1 MDSKEDII
9 LMLLRS
15 FRMHALLGLLA
26 MTGLSACGA
35 NLGTESSFPE
45 SQGNRV
51 FQEGVPEERQTIF
64 GDGGILGGTDKDLR
78 DGQGGGGIGVNSYLW
93 RASLDT
99 LSFMPLSSADP
110 FGGVII
116 TDWYTPPESPGERF
130 KVTVYILDRRLR
142 ADGIRVSA
150 FKQNL
155 DTTNNWVP
163 VELTPK
169 TVTNLENAILTR
181 ARELRIAREGQ

>member
-1 MDSKEDII
+1 MN
-9 LMLLRS
+9 LRNIN
-15 FRMHALLGLLA
+15 RTALRNLFCMVGLAAL
-26 MTGLSACGA
+26 TACSS
-35 NLGTESSFPE
+35 NLGTTSTFPE
-45 SQGNRV
+45 SGPAGQV
-51 FQEGVPEERQTIF
+51 FPGGRPAERETIF
-64 GDGGILGGTDKDLR
+64 GDGGLFGDKKTLKE
-78 DGQGGGGIGVNSYLW
+78 GEGGGGIGVNSYLW

-116 TDWYTPPESPGERF
+116 TDWYTPVESPGERF

-155 DTTNNWVP
+155 DATNNWIP

-169 TVTNLENAILTR
+169 TITNLENAILRR

>member
-1 MDSKEDII
+1 MTNLTSFVRFAFIT
-9 LMLLRS
+9 LLS
-15 FRMHALLGLLA
+15 IFLLA
-26 MTGLSACGA
+26 CEGGKESDLIYDSPSDERYAKYGGSI
-35 NLGTESSFPE
+35 LG
-45 SQGNRV
+45 
-51 FQEGVPEERQTIF
+51 
-64 GDGGILGGTDKDLR
+64 GDGGVNLLDLGNNKPQ
-78 DGQGGGGIGVNSYLW
+78 DGGAGVGVNSFLW

-99 LSFMPLSSADP
+99 IAFMPLTSADP

-116 TDWYTPPESPGERF
+116 TDWYTPVESPGERF

-155 DTTNNWVP
+155 DATNNWIP
-163 VELTPK
+163 VQLTPK
-169 TVTNLENAILTR
+169 TITNLENSILRR

>member
-1 MDSKEDII
+1 
-9 LMLLRS
+9 MLLRRFNVSS
-15 FRMHALLGLLA
+15 FIGLMALASLA
-26 MTGLSACGA
+26 ACSSDLS
-35 NLGTESSFPE
+35 TESNFPE
-45 SQGNRV
+45 TSRGQV
-51 FQEGVPEERQTIF
+51 YQDGVPDKQETLF
-64 GDGGILGGTDKDLR
+64 GDGGLLGNDKSLK
-78 DGQGGGGIGVNSYLW
+78 DGQGGSGIGVNGYLW

-116 TDWYTPPESPGERF
+116 TDWYTPAESPGERF

-155 DTTNNWVP
+155 DTTNNWIP

-169 TVTNLENAILTR
+169 TVTNLENAILRR
-181 ARELRIAREGQ
+181 ARELRIARDGGN

>member
-1 MDSKEDII
+1 M
-9 LMLLRS
+9 S
-15 FRMHALLGLLA
+15 FVHRPVNALLVIIVSLFL
-26 MTGLSACGA
+26 TACES
-35 NLGTESSFPE
+35 NLGSGSSFPE
-45 SQGNRV
+45 SSPDG
-51 FQEGVPEERQTIF
+51 GVRESKEADRDTVF
-64 GDGGILGGTDKDLR
+64 GDGGLFGGSKSLQ
-78 DGQGGGGIGVNSYLW
+78 DGQGGGGIGVNGYLW

-99 LSFMPLSSADP
+99 LSFMPLTSADP

-155 DTTNNWVP
+155 DTTNNWIP

-169 TVTNLENAILTR
+169 TVINLENAILTR
-181 ARELRIAREGQ
+181 ARELRIAREGDN

>member
-1 MDSKEDII
+1 MI
-9 LMLLRS
+9 LRIFNRTLIKIVCCLAGLI
-15 FRMHALLGLLA
+15 ALA
-26 MTGLSACGA
+26 ACSS

-45 SQGNRV
+45 SGPAGQV
-51 FQEGVPEERQTIF
+51 FPDGRPQRDTIF
-64 GDGGILGGTDKDLR
+64 GQGGILGGEKSLKD
-78 DGQGGGGIGVNSYLW
+78 GEGGGGIGVNSYLW

-116 TDWYTPPESPGERF
+116 TDWYTPAESPGERF

-155 DTTNNWVP
+155 DSTNNWIP

-169 TVTNLENAILTR
+169 TITNLENAILRR
-181 ARELRIAREGQ
+181 ARELRIAREGE

>member
-1 MDSKEDII
+1 M
-9 LMLLRS
+9 S
-15 FRMHALLGLLA
+15 FRRLSVNLLV
-26 MTGLSACGA
+26 GLSSALILAACGSD
-35 NLGTESSFPE
+35 LSTDSSFPE
-45 SQGNRV
+45 SQGNV
-51 FQEGVPEERQTIF
+51 VYQGGIPDDQQTIF
-64 GDGGILGGTDKDLR
+64 GEGGILGSQKALQG
-78 DGQGGGGIGVNSYLW
+78 DGSGGGIGVNGYLW

-99 LSFMPLSSADP
+99 LAFMPLTSADP

-142 ADGIRVSA
+142 ADGLRVSA

-155 DTTNNWVP
+155 DTTNNWIP

-169 TVTNLENAILTR
+169 TITNLENAILVR
-181 ARELRIAREGQ
+181 ARELRITREGN

>member
-1 MDSKEDII
+1 MN
-9 LMLLRS
+9 LRKIDRTTLRNL
-15 FRMHALLGLLA
+15 FCVVGLAAL
-26 MTGLSACGA
+26 TACSS
-35 NLGTESSFPE
+35 NLGTTSSFPE
-45 SQGNRV
+45 SGPSGQV
-51 FQEGVPEERQTIF
+51 FPGGKPERDTIF
-64 GDGGILGGTDKDLR
+64 GEGGILGGGKSLKD
-78 DGQGGGGIGVNSYLW
+78 GEGGGSGIGVNSYLW

-116 TDWYTPPESPGERF
+116 TDWYTPVESPGERF

-155 DTTNNWVP
+155 DANNNWIP
-163 VELTPK
+163 VELTAK
-169 TVTNLENAILTR
+169 TVTNLENAILRR
-181 ARELRIAREGQ
+181 ARELRIARDGE

>member
-1 MDSKEDII
+1 
-9 LMLLRS
+9 MLRDT
-15 FRMHALLGLLA
+15 FRTHVLLGLLA
-26 MTGLSACGA
+26 VFGLSACGS

-51 FQEGVPEERQTIF
+51 FQEGVKEDRDTIF
-64 GDGGILGGTDKDLR
+64 GEGGILGGGNKDLK

-116 TDWYTPPESPGERF
+116 TDWFTPPESPGERF

-142 ADGIRVSA
+142 ADGLRVSA

-163 VELTPK
+163 VELTAK
-169 TVTNLENAILTR
+169 TVINLENAILTR
-181 ARELRIAREGQ
+181 ARELRIAREGE

>member
-1 MDSKEDII
+1 MIS
-9 LMLLRS
+9 RS
-15 FRMHALLGLLA
+15 FDRSNLLKIASVLGLMAL
-26 MTGLSACGA
+26 TACGSD
-35 NLGTESSFPE
+35 LGTDSTFPE
-45 SQGNRV
+45 SGPSGQV
-51 FQEGVPEERQTIF
+51 FPGGKPEKRETIF
-64 GDGGILGGTDKDLR
+64 GDGGILGSGKSLEQDQT
-78 DGQGGGGIGVNSYLW
+78 GSGIGVNSYLW

-116 TDWYTPPESPGERF
+116 TDWYTPVESPGERF

-155 DTTNNWVP
+155 DSTNNWIP
-163 VELTPK
+163 VQLTPK
-169 TVTNLENAILTR
+169 TITNLENSILRR

>member
-1 MDSKEDII
+1 
-9 LMLLRS
+9 MLLRS
-15 FRMHALLGLLA
+15 LHTKLALASAGLLI
-26 MTGLSACGA
+26 LSACSS
-35 NLGTESSFPE
+35 NLGTDPTFPE
-45 SQGNRV
+45 QKRGEV
-51 FQEGVPEERQTIF
+51 FQEGSEGKQETVF
-64 GDGGILGGTDKDLR
+64 GDGGLLR
-78 DGQGGGGIGVNSYLW
+78 GSKSLEDGQGGGGGIGVNSYLW

-116 TDWYTPPESPGERF
+116 TDWYTPAESPGERF

-155 DTTNNWVP
+155 DSANNWVP
-163 VELTPK
+163 VQLTPK
-169 TVTNLENAILTR
+169 TITNLENAILRR
-181 ARELRIAREGQ
+181 ARELRIAREGE

>member
-1 MDSKEDII
+1 MSFTDRPVKT
-9 LMLLRS
+9 LLVICVS
-15 FRMHALLGLLA
+15 LLLA
-26 MTGLSACGA
+26 ACES
-35 NLGTESSFPE
+35 NLASKSSFPE
-45 SQGNRV
+45 SSP
-51 FQEGVPEERQTIF
+51 EGGVRDTGDADKRETIF
-64 GDGGILGGTDKDLR
+64 GDGGLFGGNKGLEE
-78 DGQGGGGIGVNSYLW
+78 GQGGGGIGVNGYLW

-99 LSFMPLSSADP
+99 LSFMPLTSADP

-142 ADGIRVSA
+142 ADGLRVSA

-155 DTTNNWVP
+155 DTTSNWVP

-169 TVTNLENAILTR
+169 TVINLENAILTR
-181 ARELRIAREGQ
+181 ARELRIAREGDN

>member
-1 MDSKEDII
+1 MR
-9 LMLLRS
+9 LLS
-15 FRMHALLGLLA
+15 NKATALFALGLSSLV
-26 MTGLSACGA
+26 GACSS
-35 NLGTESSFPE
+35 NLGSESAFPE
-45 SQGNRV
+45 SNRGQV
-51 FQEGVPEERQTIF
+51 FQDGKVDQTTVF
-64 GDGGILGGTDKDLR
+64 GDGGILGGDDKKLQN
-78 DGQGGGGIGVNSYLW
+78 GQGGGGIGVNSFLW

-99 LSFMPLSSADP
+99 LSFMPLNSADP

-155 DTTNNWVP
+155 DTTNNWIP
-163 VELTPK
+163 VQLTPK
-169 TVTNLENAILTR
+169 TITNLENAILRR